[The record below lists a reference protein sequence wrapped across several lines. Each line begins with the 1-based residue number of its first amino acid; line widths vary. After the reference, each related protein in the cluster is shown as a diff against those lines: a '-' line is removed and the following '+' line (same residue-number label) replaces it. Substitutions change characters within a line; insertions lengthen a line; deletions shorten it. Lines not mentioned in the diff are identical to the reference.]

1 MRFSRNRLKLN
12 FLFLTIFS
20 FVLFGSYLFI
30 QKVYSLQFIESDH
43 FQDQALSYRERV
55 EVLEAKRGTI
65 YDKHF
70 NVLASS
76 IQSYNVAIRPN
87 EINDLGLIKI
97 LSPILGIDENKI
109 LNEITENSRFF
120 YLKRNVD
127 FETGQKIKSWNYKG
141 VHLEQSNKRNVYDE
155 STSNLIGLVDPDGNG
170 IEGLE
175 LYFDNFLQGQN
186 GELRYESAPNGAIIP
201 QGEIKTIQPKHG
213 EDLVLAIDSEL
224 QYLTENLCNDAL
236 LDTGAFKCSV
246 VFANSLTGEVLI
258 SSETSSSDNKYFDI
272 DLISAR
278 ANYEPGSALKI
289 FTIGS
294 LIESDIV
301 DENNSYLVEDEIEII
316 DGSCDDNY
324 EGFKGC
330 FKDFLKHEPL
340 NLTVEEIIERSS
352 NVGTIKIVNNS
363 NIDNVEEFLKKFGFG
378 SRTGVELSGESKGSF
393 TEYNSCKTCLSSLS
407 IGYSIN
413 TTQYQMVKGYSIIA
427 NGGNDIQLSLL
438 RNLDQNV
445 NDQNVNQKSIISND
459 LSNRLKKLL
468 INVVEGDNGT
478 GKSLRMSGYVIGG
491 KTGTSRTYLEGIGY
505 SDKRFNTSFTGFI
518 ETNEGPIVGSVI
530 LWGALGSP
538 ISEYVTGGSTAAP
551 IFKNIVRNLVPEK

>member
-20 FVLFGSYLFI
+20 FVLFGSFLFI

-87 EINDLGLIKI
+87 EINDLGLIKV

-445 NDQNVNQKSIISND
+445 NQKSIISND

-551 IFKNIVRNLVPEK
+551 IFKSIVRNLVPDK

>member
-1 MRFSRNRLKLN
+1 MRFNRNRLKLN
-12 FLFLTIFS
+12 ILFLTIFS
-20 FVLFGSYLFI
+20 FVLFGSFLFI

-76 IQSYNVAIRPN
+76 IQSYNVAIKPN
-87 EINDLGLIKI
+87 EINDLGFIKV

-109 LNEITENSRFF
+109 INKITENSGFF

-127 FETGQKIKSWNYKG
+127 IETGQKIKSWNYKG
-141 VHLEQSNKRNVYDE
+141 IHLEQSNKRNIYDE
-155 STSNLIGLVDPDGNG
+155 STANLIGLVDPDGNG

-175 LYFDNFLQGQN
+175 LYFDNYLQGQN

-236 LDTGAFKCSV
+236 VDTGAFKCSV

-258 SSETSSSDNKYFDI
+258 SSETSSLDNKYFNI

-278 ANYEPGSALKI
+278 AYYEPGSALKI

-301 DENNSYLVEDEIEII
+301 DENSSYLVEDKIEII
-316 DGSCDDNY
+316 DGSCEDNH

-378 SRTGVELSGESKGSF
+378 SKTGVELSGESKGSF
-393 TEYNSCKTCLSSLS
+393 TEYNTCKTCLSSLS

-438 RNLDQNV
+438 RNLDQNI
-445 NDQNVNQKSIISND
+445 NQKSIISND

-478 GKSLRMSGYVIGG
+478 GKSLRMSDYVIGG

>member
-427 NGGNDIQLSLL
+427 NGGKDIQLSLL
-438 RNLDQNV
+438 RNL
-445 NDQNVNQKSIISND
+445 DQNVNQKSIISND

-551 IFKNIVRNLVPEK
+551 IFKNIVRNLVPDK

>member
-87 EINDLGLIKI
+87 EINDLGLIKV

-258 SSETSSSDNKYFDI
+258 SSETSSLDNKYFDI

-393 TEYNSCKTCLSSLS
+393 TEYNTCKTCLSSLS

-438 RNLDQNV
+438 RNL
-445 NDQNVNQKSIISND
+445 DQNVNQKSIISND

-551 IFKNIVRNLVPEK
+551 IFKSIVRNLVPDK

>member
-1 MRFSRNRLKLN
+1 MRFNRNRLKLN
-12 FLFLTIFS
+12 ILFLTIFS
-20 FVLFGSYLFI
+20 FVLFGSFLFI

-76 IQSYNVAIRPN
+76 IQSYNVAIKPN
-87 EINDLGLIKI
+87 EINDLGFIKV

-109 LNEITENSRFF
+109 INKITENSRFF

-141 VHLEQSNKRNVYDE
+141 IHLEQSNKRNIYDE
-155 STSNLIGLVDPDGNG
+155 STANLIGLVDPDGNG

-175 LYFDNFLQGQN
+175 LYFDNYLQGQN

-236 LDTGAFKCSV
+236 VDTGAFKCSV

-258 SSETSSSDNKYFDI
+258 SSETSSLDNKYFNI

-278 ANYEPGSALKI
+278 AYYEPGSALKI

-301 DENNSYLVEDEIEII
+301 DENSSYLVEDEIEII
-316 DGSCDDNY
+316 DGSCDDNH

-393 TEYNSCKTCLSSLS
+393 TEYNTCKTCLSSLS

-427 NGGNDIQLSLL
+427 NGGKDIQLSLL
-438 RNLDQNV
+438 RNL
-445 NDQNVNQKSIISND
+445 DQNVNQKSIISND

-551 IFKNIVRNLVPEK
+551 IFKNIVRNLVPDK

>member
-12 FLFLTIFS
+12 FLFLMIFS
-20 FVLFGSYLFI
+20 FVLFGSFLFI

-393 TEYNSCKTCLSSLS
+393 TEYNTCKTCLSSLS

-438 RNLDQNV
+438 RNL
-445 NDQNVNQKSIISND
+445 DQNVNQKSIISND

-551 IFKNIVRNLVPEK
+551 IFKSIVRNLVPDK

>member
-1 MRFSRNRLKLN
+1 MRFNRNRLKLN
-12 FLFLTIFS
+12 ILFLTIFS
-20 FVLFGSYLFI
+20 FVLFGSFLFI

-76 IQSYNVAIRPN
+76 IQSYNVAIKPN
-87 EINDLGLIKI
+87 EINDLGFIKV
-97 LSPILGIDENKI
+97 LSPILGIDEYKIINK
-109 LNEITENSRFF
+109 ITENSSFF

-141 VHLEQSNKRNVYDE
+141 IHLEQSNKRNIYDE
-155 STSNLIGLVDPDGNG
+155 STANLIGLVDPDGNG

-175 LYFDNFLQGQN
+175 LYFDNYLQGQN

-213 EDLVLAIDSEL
+213 KDLVLAIDSEL

-236 LDTGAFKCSV
+236 VDTGAFKCSV

-258 SSETSSSDNKYFDI
+258 SSETSSFDNKYFNI

-278 ANYEPGSALKI
+278 AYYEPGSALKI

-301 DENNSYLVEDEIEII
+301 DESSSYLVEDEIEII
-316 DGSCDDNY
+316 DGSCDDNH

-393 TEYNSCKTCLSSLS
+393 TEYNTCKTCLSSLS

-427 NGGNDIQLSLL
+427 NGGKDIQISLL
-438 RNLDQNV
+438 RNL
-445 NDQNVNQKSIISND
+445 DQNVNQKSIISND

-551 IFKNIVRNLVPEK
+551 IFKNIVRNLVPDK

>member
-1 MRFSRNRLKLN
+1 MRFNRNRLKLN

-20 FVLFGSYLFI
+20 FVLFGSFLFI

-76 IQSYNVAIRPN
+76 IQSYNVAIKPN
-87 EINDLGLIKI
+87 EINDLGFIKV

-109 LNEITENSRFF
+109 INKITENSSFF

-141 VHLEQSNKRNVYDE
+141 IHLEQSNKRNIYDE
-155 STSNLIGLVDPDGNG
+155 STANLIGLVDPDGNG

-175 LYFDNFLQGQN
+175 LYFDNYLQGQN

-236 LDTGAFKCSV
+236 VDTGAFKCSV

-258 SSETSSSDNKYFDI
+258 SSETSSLDNKYFNI

-278 ANYEPGSALKI
+278 AYYEPGSALKI

-301 DENNSYLVEDEIEII
+301 DENSSYLVEDEIEII
-316 DGSCDDNY
+316 DGSCDDNH

-393 TEYNSCKTCLSSLS
+393 TEYNTCKTCLSSLS

-427 NGGNDIQLSLL
+427 NGGKDIQLSLL

-445 NDQNVNQKSIISND
+445 NQKSIISID

-478 GKSLRMSGYVIGG
+478 GKSLRMSDYVIGG

-551 IFKNIVRNLVPEK
+551 IFKNIVRNLVPDK

>member
-1 MRFSRNRLKLN
+1 MRFNRNRLKLN
-12 FLFLTIFS
+12 ILFLTIFS
-20 FVLFGSYLFI
+20 FVLFGSFLFI

-76 IQSYNVAIRPN
+76 IQSYNVAIKPN
-87 EINDLGLIKI
+87 EINDLGFIKV

-109 LNEITENSRFF
+109 INKITENSGFF

-141 VHLEQSNKRNVYDE
+141 IHLEQSNKRNIYDE
-155 STSNLIGLVDPDGNG
+155 STANLIGLVDPDGNG

-175 LYFDNFLQGQN
+175 LYFDNYLQGQN

-236 LDTGAFKCSV
+236 VDTGAFKCSV

-258 SSETSSSDNKYFDI
+258 SSETSSLDNKYFNI

-278 ANYEPGSALKI
+278 AYYEPGSALKI

-301 DENNSYLVEDEIEII
+301 DESSSYLVEDEIEII
-316 DGSCDDNY
+316 DGSCDDNH

-378 SRTGVELSGESKGSF
+378 SKTGVELSGESKGSF
-393 TEYNSCKTCLSSLS
+393 TEYNTCKTCLSSLS

-438 RNLDQNV
+438 RNL
-445 NDQNVNQKSIISND
+445 DQNVNQKSIISND

-551 IFKNIVRNLVPEK
+551 IFKNIVRNLVPDK

>member
-20 FVLFGSYLFI
+20 FVLFGSFLFI

-87 EINDLGLIKI
+87 EINDLGLIKV

-141 VHLEQSNKRNVYDE
+141 VHLEKSNKRNVYDE

-236 LDTGAFKCSV
+236 VDTGAFKCSV

-258 SSETSSSDNKYFDI
+258 SSETSSLDNKYFDI

-427 NGGNDIQLSLL
+427 NGGKDIQLSLL
-438 RNLDQNV
+438 RNLE
-445 NDQNVNQKSIISND
+445 QNVNQKSIISND

-551 IFKNIVRNLVPEK
+551 IFKNIVRNLVPDK

>member
-20 FVLFGSYLFI
+20 FVLFGSFLFI

-236 LDTGAFKCSV
+236 VDTGAFKCSV

-393 TEYNSCKTCLSSLS
+393 TEYNTCKTCLSSLS

-438 RNLDQNV
+438 RNL
-445 NDQNVNQKSIISND
+445 DQNVNQKSIISND

-551 IFKNIVRNLVPEK
+551 IFKSIVRNLVPDK

>member
-20 FVLFGSYLFI
+20 FVLFGSFLFI

-393 TEYNSCKTCLSSLS
+393 TEYNTCKTCLSSLS

-438 RNLDQNV
+438 RNL
-445 NDQNVNQKSIISND
+445 DQNVNQKSIISND

-551 IFKNIVRNLVPEK
+551 IFKSIVRNLVPDK

>member
-20 FVLFGSYLFI
+20 FVLFGSFLFI

-87 EINDLGLIKI
+87 EINDLGLIKV

-236 LDTGAFKCSV
+236 VDTGAFKCSV

-258 SSETSSSDNKYFDI
+258 SSETSSLNNKYFDI
-272 DLISAR
+272 DLISVR

-289 FTIGS
+289 FTVGS

-378 SRTGVELSGESKGSF
+378 SRTGIELSGESKGSF
-393 TEYNSCKTCLSSLS
+393 TEYNTCKTCLSSLS

-427 NGGNDIQLSLL
+427 NGGKDIQLSLL
-438 RNLDQNV
+438 RNL
-445 NDQNVNQKSIISND
+445 DQNVNQKSIISND

-518 ETNEGPIVGSVI
+518 ETNEGPVVGSVI

>member
-20 FVLFGSYLFI
+20 FVLFGSFLFI
-30 QKVYSLQFIESDH
+30 QKVYFLQFIESDH

-87 EINDLGLIKI
+87 EINDLGLIKV

-236 LDTGAFKCSV
+236 VDTGAFKCSV

-258 SSETSSSDNKYFDI
+258 SSETSSLDNKYFNI

-393 TEYNSCKTCLSSLS
+393 TEYNTCKTCLSSLS

-427 NGGNDIQLSLL
+427 NGGKDIQLSLL
-438 RNLDQNV
+438 RNL
-445 NDQNVNQKSIISND
+445 DQNVNQKSIISND

-551 IFKNIVRNLVPEK
+551 IFKNIVRNLVPDK

>member
-1 MRFSRNRLKLN
+1 MRFNRNRLKLN
-12 FLFLTIFS
+12 FLFLTIFT
-20 FVLFGSYLFI
+20 FLLFGSFLFI
-30 QKVYSLQFIESDH
+30 QKIYSLQFIESDY

-55 EVLEAKRGTI
+55 EILEAKRGTI

-76 IQSYNVAIRPN
+76 IQSYNVAIIPS
-87 EINDLGLIKI
+87 EINDLGFIKV
-97 LSPILGIDENKI
+97 LSPILGIDEKKI
-109 LNEITENSRFF
+109 LNKITENSNFF

-127 FETGQKIKSWNYKG
+127 FQTGQKIKSWNYKG

-175 LYFDNFLQGQN
+175 LYFDNYLKGQN

-224 QYLTENLCNDAL
+224 QYLTENLCNNAL
-236 LDTGAFKCSV
+236 IDTGAFKCSV

-258 SSETSSSDNKYFDI
+258 SSETSSLDNKYFNI

-278 ANYEPGSALKI
+278 AYYEPGSALKI

-294 LIESDIV
+294 LLESDIV
-301 DENNSYLVEDEIEII
+301 NEKKTYLVEDKIEII

-340 NLTVEEIIERSS
+340 NLSVEEIIERSS
-352 NVGTIKIVNNS
+352 NVGTIKIVNKS
-363 NIDNVEEFLKKFGFG
+363 NIDVIEKFLKKFGFG
-378 SRTGVELSGESKGSF
+378 SRTGVELSGESKGTF
-393 TEYNSCKTCLSSLS
+393 TEYNTCKTCLSSLS

-427 NGGNDIQLSLL
+427 NGGKDIQLTLL
-438 RNLDQNV
+438 RNLEQNE
-445 NDQNVNQKSIISND
+445 NQKSIISND

-530 LWGALGSP
+530 LWGAIGSP

-551 IFKNIVRNLVPEK
+551 IFKNIVRNLVPDK

>member
-109 LNEITENSRFF
+109 LNEITENSGFF

-393 TEYNSCKTCLSSLS
+393 TEYNTCKTCLSSLS

-438 RNLDQNV
+438 RNLDQNI
-445 NDQNVNQKSIISND
+445 NQKSIISND

-551 IFKNIVRNLVPEK
+551 IFKNIVRNLVPDK

>member
-427 NGGNDIQLSLL
+427 NGGKDIQLSLL
-438 RNLDQNV
+438 RKL
-445 NDQNVNQKSIISND
+445 DQNVNQKSIISND

>member
-1 MRFSRNRLKLN
+1 MRFNRNRLKLN
-12 FLFLTIFS
+12 ILFLTIFS
-20 FVLFGSYLFI
+20 FVLFGSFLFI

-76 IQSYNVAIRPN
+76 IQSYNVAIKPN
-87 EINDLGLIKI
+87 EINDLGFIKV

-109 LNEITENSRFF
+109 INKITENSSFF

-141 VHLEQSNKRNVYDE
+141 IHLEQSNKRNIYDE
-155 STSNLIGLVDPDGNG
+155 STANLIGLVDPDGNG

-175 LYFDNFLQGQN
+175 LYFDNYLQGQN

-201 QGEIKTIQPKHG
+201 QGEIKTTQPKHG

-236 LDTGAFKCSV
+236 VDTGAFKCSV

-258 SSETSSSDNKYFDI
+258 SSETSSLDNKYFNI

-278 ANYEPGSALKI
+278 AYYEPGSALKI

-301 DENNSYLVEDEIEII
+301 DENSSYLVEDEIEII
-316 DGSCDDNY
+316 DGSCDDSH

-393 TEYNSCKTCLSSLS
+393 TEYNTCKTCLSSLS

-427 NGGNDIQLSLL
+427 NGGKDIQLSLL
-438 RNLDQNV
+438 RNLDR
-445 NDQNVNQKSIISND
+445 NVNQKSIISND

-478 GKSLRMSGYVIGG
+478 GKSLRMSDYVIGG

>member
-1 MRFSRNRLKLN
+1 MRFNRNRLKLN
-12 FLFLTIFS
+12 ILFLTIFS
-20 FVLFGSYLFI
+20 FVLFGSFLFI

-76 IQSYNVAIRPN
+76 IQSYNVAIKPN
-87 EINDLGLIKI
+87 EINDLSFIKV

-109 LNEITENSRFF
+109 INKITENSGFF

-141 VHLEQSNKRNVYDE
+141 IHLEQSNKRNIYDE
-155 STSNLIGLVDPDGNG
+155 STANLIGLVDPDGNG

-175 LYFDNFLQGQN
+175 LYFDNYLQGQN

-236 LDTGAFKCSV
+236 VDTGAFKCSV

-258 SSETSSSDNKYFDI
+258 SSETSSLDNKYFNI

-278 ANYEPGSALKI
+278 AYYEPGSALKI

-301 DENNSYLVEDEIEII
+301 DENSSYLVEDEIEII
-316 DGSCDDNY
+316 DGSCDDNH

-393 TEYNSCKTCLSSLS
+393 TEYNTCKTCLSSLS

-438 RNLDQNV
+438 RNLDQNI
-445 NDQNVNQKSIISND
+445 NQKSIISND

-551 IFKNIVRNLVPEK
+551 IFKNIVRNLVPDK

>member
-12 FLFLTIFS
+12 FLFLMIFS
-20 FVLFGSYLFI
+20 FVLFGSFLFI

-87 EINDLGLIKI
+87 EINDLGLIKV

-427 NGGNDIQLSLL
+427 NGGKDIQLSLL
-438 RNLDQNV
+438 RNL
-445 NDQNVNQKSIISND
+445 DQNVNQKSIISND

-551 IFKNIVRNLVPEK
+551 IFKNIVRNLVPDK

>member
-294 LIESDIV
+294 FIESDIV

-393 TEYNSCKTCLSSLS
+393 TEYNTCKTCLSSLS

-427 NGGNDIQLSLL
+427 NGGKDIQLSLL
-438 RNLDQNV
+438 RNL
-445 NDQNVNQKSIISND
+445 DQNVNQKSIISND

-551 IFKNIVRNLVPEK
+551 IFKNIVRNLVPDK

>member
-20 FVLFGSYLFI
+20 FVLFGSFLFI

-76 IQSYNVAIRPN
+76 IQSYNVAIKPN
-87 EINDLGLIKI
+87 EINDLGFIKV

-109 LNEITENSRFF
+109 INKITENSGFF

-141 VHLEQSNKRNVYDE
+141 IHLEQSNKRNIYDE
-155 STSNLIGLVDPDGNG
+155 STANLIGLVDPDGNG

-175 LYFDNFLQGQN
+175 LYFDNYLQGQN

-236 LDTGAFKCSV
+236 VDTGAFKCSV

-258 SSETSSSDNKYFDI
+258 SSETSSFDNKYFNI

-278 ANYEPGSALKI
+278 AYYEPGSALKI

-301 DENNSYLVEDEIEII
+301 DENSSYLVEDKIEII
-316 DGSCDDNY
+316 DGSCEENH

-378 SRTGVELSGESKGSF
+378 SKTGVELSGESKGSF
-393 TEYNSCKTCLSSLS
+393 TEYNTCKTCLSSLS

-438 RNLDQNV
+438 RNL
-445 NDQNVNQKSIISND
+445 DQNVNQKSIISND

-551 IFKNIVRNLVPEK
+551 IFKNIVRNLVPDK

>member
-20 FVLFGSYLFI
+20 FVLFGSFLFI

-236 LDTGAFKCSV
+236 VDTGAFKCSV

-438 RNLDQNV
+438 RNLDQNI
-445 NDQNVNQKSIISND
+445 NQKSIISND

-551 IFKNIVRNLVPEK
+551 IFKNIVRNLVPDK

>member
-20 FVLFGSYLFI
+20 FVLFGSFLFI

-76 IQSYNVAIRPN
+76 IQSYNVAIKPN
-87 EINDLGLIKI
+87 EINDLGFIKV

-109 LNEITENSRFF
+109 INKITENSGFF

-141 VHLEQSNKRNVYDE
+141 IHLEQSNKRNIYDE
-155 STSNLIGLVDPDGNG
+155 STANLIGLVDPDGNG

-236 LDTGAFKCSV
+236 VDTGAFKCSV

-258 SSETSSSDNKYFDI
+258 SSETSSLDNKYFNI

-278 ANYEPGSALKI
+278 AYYEPGSALKI

-301 DENNSYLVEDEIEII
+301 DENSSYLVEDEIEII
-316 DGSCDDNY
+316 DGSCDDNH

-393 TEYNSCKTCLSSLS
+393 TEYNTCKTCLSSLS

-438 RNLDQNV
+438 RNL
-445 NDQNVNQKSIISND
+445 DQNVNQKSIISND

-551 IFKNIVRNLVPEK
+551 IFKNIVRNLVPDK

>member
-1 MRFSRNRLKLN
+1 MRFNRNRLKLN
-12 FLFLTIFS
+12 ILFLTIFS
-20 FVLFGSYLFI
+20 FVLFGSFLFI

-76 IQSYNVAIRPN
+76 IQSYNVAIKPN
-87 EINDLGLIKI
+87 EINDLGFIKV

-109 LNEITENSRFF
+109 IKKITENSSFF

-141 VHLEQSNKRNVYDE
+141 IHLEQSNKRNIYDE
-155 STSNLIGLVDPDGNG
+155 STANLIGLVDPDGNG

-175 LYFDNFLQGQN
+175 LYFDNYLQGQN

-224 QYLTENLCNDAL
+224 QYLTVNLCNDAL
-236 LDTGAFKCSV
+236 VDTGAFKCSV

-258 SSETSSSDNKYFDI
+258 SSETSSLDNKYFNI

-278 ANYEPGSALKI
+278 AYYEPGSALKI

-294 LIESDIV
+294 LIESDVV
-301 DENNSYLVEDEIEII
+301 DENSSYLVEDEIEII
-316 DGSCDDNY
+316 DGSCDDNH

-378 SRTGVELSGESKGSF
+378 SKTGVELSGESKGSF
-393 TEYNSCKTCLSSLS
+393 TEYNTCKTCLSSLS

-438 RNLDQNV
+438 RNL
-445 NDQNVNQKSIISND
+445 DQNVNQKSIISND

-551 IFKNIVRNLVPEK
+551 IFKNIVRNLVPDK

>member
-20 FVLFGSYLFI
+20 FVLFGSFLFI

-87 EINDLGLIKI
+87 EINDLGLIKV

-258 SSETSSSDNKYFDI
+258 SSETSSLDNKYFDI

-324 EGFKGC
+324 EGYKGC

-427 NGGNDIQLSLL
+427 NGGKDIQLSLL
-438 RNLDQNV
+438 RNLE
-445 NDQNVNQKSIISND
+445 QNVNQKSIISND

-478 GKSLRMSGYVIGG
+478 GKSLRMNGYVIGG

-551 IFKNIVRNLVPEK
+551 IFKNIVRNLVPDK

>member
-201 QGEIKTIQPKHG
+201 QGKIKTIQPKHG

-378 SRTGVELSGESKGSF
+378 SKTGVELSGESKGSF

-438 RNLDQNV
+438 RNLDE
-445 NDQNVNQKSIISND
+445 NVNQKSIISND

-551 IFKNIVRNLVPEK
+551 IFKNIVRNLVPDK

>member
-20 FVLFGSYLFI
+20 FVLFGSFLFI

-87 EINDLGLIKI
+87 EINDLGLIKV
-97 LSPILGIDENKI
+97 LSPVLGIDKNKI

-236 LDTGAFKCSV
+236 VDTGAFKCSV

-413 TTQYQMVKGYSIIA
+413 TIQYQMVKGYSIIA
-427 NGGNDIQLSLL
+427 NGGKDIQLSLL
-438 RNLDQNV
+438 RNL
-445 NDQNVNQKSIISND
+445 DQNVNQKSIISND

-505 SDKRFNTSFTGFI
+505 SDNRFNTSFTGFI

-551 IFKNIVRNLVPEK
+551 VFKNIVRNLVPDK

>member
-1 MRFSRNRLKLN
+1 MRFNRNRLKLN
-12 FLFLTIFS
+12 FLFLTIFT
-20 FVLFGSYLFI
+20 FLLFGSFLFI
-30 QKVYSLQFIESDH
+30 QKIYSLQFIESDY

-55 EVLEAKRGTI
+55 EILEAKRGTI

-76 IQSYNVAIRPN
+76 IQSYNVAIKPS
-87 EINDLGLIKI
+87 EINDLGFIKV
-97 LSPILGIDENKI
+97 LSPILGIDEKKI
-109 LNEITENSRFF
+109 LNKITENSNFF

-127 FETGQKIKSWNYKG
+127 FQTGQKIKSWNYKG

-175 LYFDNFLQGQN
+175 LYFDNYLKGQN

-224 QYLTENLCNDAL
+224 QYLTENLCNNAL
-236 LDTGAFKCSV
+236 IDTGAFKCSV

-258 SSETSSSDNKYFDI
+258 SSETSSLDNKYFNI

-278 ANYEPGSALKI
+278 AYYEPGSALKI

-294 LIESDIV
+294 LLESDIV
-301 DENNSYLVEDEIEII
+301 NEKKTYLVEDKIEII

-340 NLTVEEIIERSS
+340 NLSVEEIIERSS
-352 NVGTIKIVNNS
+352 NVGTIKIVNES
-363 NIDNVEEFLKKFGFG
+363 NIDAIEEFLKKFGFG
-378 SRTGVELSGESKGSF
+378 SRTGVELSGESKGTF
-393 TEYNSCKTCLSSLS
+393 TEYNTCKTCLSSLS

-427 NGGNDIQLSLL
+427 NGGKDIQLTLL
-438 RNLDQNV
+438 RNLEQNK
-445 NDQNVNQKSIISND
+445 NQKSIISND

-530 LWGALGSP
+530 LWGAIGSP

-551 IFKNIVRNLVPEK
+551 IFKNIVRNLVPDK

>member
-1 MRFSRNRLKLN
+1 MRFNRNRLKLN
-12 FLFLTIFS
+12 ILFLSIFS
-20 FVLFGSYLFI
+20 FVLFGSFLFI

-76 IQSYNVAIRPN
+76 IQSYNVAIKPN
-87 EINDLGLIKI
+87 EINDLGFIKV

-109 LNEITENSRFF
+109 INKITENSGFF

-141 VHLEQSNKRNVYDE
+141 IHLEQSNKRNIYDE
-155 STSNLIGLVDPDGNG
+155 STANLIGLVDPDGNG

-175 LYFDNFLQGQN
+175 LYFDNYLQGQN

-236 LDTGAFKCSV
+236 VDTGAFKCSV

-258 SSETSSSDNKYFDI
+258 SSETSSLDNKYFNI

-278 ANYEPGSALKI
+278 AYYEPGSALKI

-301 DENNSYLVEDEIEII
+301 DENSSYLVEDEIEII
-316 DGSCDDNY
+316 DGSCDDNH

-393 TEYNSCKTCLSSLS
+393 TEYNTCKTCLSSLS

-438 RNLDQNV
+438 RNL
-445 NDQNVNQKSIISND
+445 DQNVNQKSIISND

-551 IFKNIVRNLVPEK
+551 IFKNIVRNLVPDK

>member
-1 MRFSRNRLKLN
+1 MRLNRNRLKLN
-12 FLFLTIFS
+12 FLFLTIFT
-20 FVLFGSYLFI
+20 FLLFGSFLFI
-30 QKVYSLQFIESDH
+30 QKIYSLQFIESDY

-55 EVLEAKRGTI
+55 EILEAKRGTI

-76 IQSYNVAIRPN
+76 IQSYNVAIKPS
-87 EINDLGLIKI
+87 EINDLGFIKV
-97 LSPILGIDENKI
+97 LSPILGIDEKKI
-109 LNEITENSRFF
+109 LNKITENSNFF

-127 FETGQKIKSWNYKG
+127 FQTGQKIKSWNYKG

-175 LYFDNFLQGQN
+175 LYFDNYLKGQN

-224 QYLTENLCNDAL
+224 QYLTENLCNNAL
-236 LDTGAFKCSV
+236 IDTGAFKCSV

-258 SSETSSSDNKYFDI
+258 SSETSSLDNKYFNI

-278 ANYEPGSALKI
+278 AYYEPGSALKI

-294 LIESDIV
+294 LLESDIV
-301 DENNSYLVEDEIEII
+301 NEKKTYLVEDKIEII

-340 NLTVEEIIERSS
+340 NLSVKEIIERSS
-352 NVGTIKIVNNS
+352 NVGTIKIVNES
-363 NIDNVEEFLKKFGFG
+363 NIDAIEEFLKKFGFG
-378 SRTGVELSGESKGSF
+378 SRTGVELSGESKGTF
-393 TEYNSCKTCLSSLS
+393 TEYNTCKTCLSSLS

-427 NGGNDIQLSLL
+427 NGGKDIQLSLL
-438 RNLDQNV
+438 RNLDQNL
-445 NDQNVNQKSIISND
+445 NQKRIISYD

-478 GKSLRMSGYVIGG
+478 GKSLRMDGYVIGG

-530 LWGALGSP
+530 LWGAIGSP

-551 IFKNIVRNLVPEK
+551 IFKSIVRNLVPNK

>member
-109 LNEITENSRFF
+109 LNEITENSGFF

-236 LDTGAFKCSV
+236 VDTGAFKCSV

-393 TEYNSCKTCLSSLS
+393 TEYNTCKTCLSSLS

-438 RNLDQNV
+438 RNL
-445 NDQNVNQKSIISND
+445 DQNVNQKSIISND

-551 IFKNIVRNLVPEK
+551 IFKSIVRNLVPDK

>member
-1 MRFSRNRLKLN
+1 MRFNRNRLKLN

-445 NDQNVNQKSIISND
+445 NQKSIISND

-551 IFKNIVRNLVPEK
+551 IFKNIVRNLVPDK

>member
-20 FVLFGSYLFI
+20 FVLFGSFLFI
-30 QKVYSLQFIESDH
+30 QKVYSLQFIESEH

-87 EINDLGLIKI
+87 EINDLGLIKV

-324 EGFKGC
+324 EGYKGC

-427 NGGNDIQLSLL
+427 NGGKDIQLSLL
-438 RNLDQNV
+438 RNLDRNI
-445 NDQNVNQKSIISND
+445 NQKSIISID

-478 GKSLRMSGYVIGG
+478 SKSLRMSDYVIGG

>member
-20 FVLFGSYLFI
+20 FVLFGSFLFI

-87 EINDLGLIKI
+87 EINDLGLIKV

-236 LDTGAFKCSV
+236 VDTGAFKCSV

-393 TEYNSCKTCLSSLS
+393 TEYNTCKTCLSSLS

-427 NGGNDIQLSLL
+427 NGGKDIQLSLL
-438 RNLDQNV
+438 RNLDR
-445 NDQNVNQKSIISND
+445 NVNQKSIISID

-478 GKSLRMSGYVIGG
+478 GKSLRMNGYVIGG

-551 IFKNIVRNLVPEK
+551 IFKNIVRNLVPDK

>member
-1 MRFSRNRLKLN
+1 MRFNRNRLKLN
-12 FLFLTIFS
+12 ILFLTIFS
-20 FVLFGSYLFI
+20 FVLFGSFLFI

-76 IQSYNVAIRPN
+76 IQSYNVAIKPN
-87 EINDLGLIKI
+87 EINDLGFIKV

-109 LNEITENSRFF
+109 INKITENSGFF

-141 VHLEQSNKRNVYDE
+141 IHLEQSNKRNIYDE
-155 STSNLIGLVDPDGNG
+155 STANLIGLVDPDGNG

-175 LYFDNFLQGQN
+175 LYFDNYLQGQN

-236 LDTGAFKCSV
+236 VDTGAFKCSV

-258 SSETSSSDNKYFDI
+258 SSETSSLDNKYFNI

-278 ANYEPGSALKI
+278 AYYEPGSALKI

-301 DENNSYLVEDEIEII
+301 DENSSYLVEDEIEII
-316 DGSCDDNY
+316 DGSCDDNH

-393 TEYNSCKTCLSSLS
+393 TEYNTCKTCLSSLS

-427 NGGNDIQLSLL
+427 NGGKDIQLSLL
-438 RNLDQNV
+438 RNLDR
-445 NDQNVNQKSIISND
+445 NVNQKSIISND

-551 IFKNIVRNLVPEK
+551 IFKNIVRNLVPDK

>member
-1 MRFSRNRLKLN
+1 MRLNRNRLKLN
-12 FLFLTIFS
+12 FLFLTILTFL
-20 FVLFGSYLFI
+20 LFGSFLFI
-30 QKVYSLQFIESDH
+30 QKIYSLQFIESDY

-55 EVLEAKRGTI
+55 EILEAKRGTI

-76 IQSYNVAIRPN
+76 IQSYNVAIIPS
-87 EINDLGLIKI
+87 EINDLGFIKV
-97 LSPILGIDENKI
+97 LSPILGIDEKKI
-109 LNEITENSRFF
+109 LNKITENSNFF

-127 FETGQKIKSWNYKG
+127 FQTGQKIKSWNYKG

-175 LYFDNFLQGQN
+175 LYFDNYLKGQN

-224 QYLTENLCNDAL
+224 QYLTENLCNNAL
-236 LDTGAFKCSV
+236 IDTGAFKCSV

-258 SSETSSSDNKYFDI
+258 SSETSSSDNKYFNI

-278 ANYEPGSALKI
+278 AYYEPGSALKI

-294 LIESDIV
+294 LLESDIV
-301 DENNSYLVEDEIEII
+301 NEKKTYLVEDKIEII

-340 NLTVEEIIERSS
+340 NLSVEEIIERSS
-352 NVGTIKIVNNS
+352 NVGTIKIVNKS
-363 NIDNVEEFLKKFGFG
+363 NIEVIEEFLKKFGFG
-378 SRTGVELSGESKGSF
+378 SRTGVELSGESKGTF
-393 TEYNSCKTCLSSLS
+393 TEYNTCKTCLSSLS

-427 NGGNDIQLSLL
+427 NGGKDIQLTLL
-438 RNLDQNV
+438 RNLEQNE
-445 NDQNVNQKSIISND
+445 NQKSIISND

-530 LWGALGSP
+530 LWGAIGSP

-551 IFKNIVRNLVPEK
+551 IFKNIVRNLVPDK

>member
-1 MRFSRNRLKLN
+1 MRFNRNRLKLN
-12 FLFLTIFS
+12 FLFLTIFT
-20 FVLFGSYLFI
+20 FLLFGSFLFI
-30 QKVYSLQFIESDH
+30 QKIYSLQFIESDY

-55 EVLEAKRGTI
+55 EILEAKRGTI

-76 IQSYNVAIRPN
+76 IQSYNVAIKPS
-87 EINDLGLIKI
+87 EINDLGFIKV
-97 LSPILGIDENKI
+97 LSPILGIDEKKI
-109 LNEITENSRFF
+109 LNKITENSNFF

-127 FETGQKIKSWNYKG
+127 FQTGQKIKSWNYKG

-175 LYFDNFLQGQN
+175 LYFDNYLKGQN

-224 QYLTENLCNDAL
+224 QYLTENLCNNAL
-236 LDTGAFKCSV
+236 IDTGAFKCSV

-258 SSETSSSDNKYFDI
+258 SSETSSSDNKYFNI

-278 ANYEPGSALKI
+278 AYYEPGSALKI

-294 LIESDIV
+294 LLESDIV
-301 DENNSYLVEDEIEII
+301 NEKKTYLVEDKIEII
-316 DGSCDDNY
+316 DGSCDENY

-340 NLTVEEIIERSS
+340 NLSVEEIIERSS
-352 NVGTIKIVNNS
+352 NVGTIKIVNKS
-363 NIDNVEEFLKKFGFG
+363 SIDVVEEFLKKFGFG
-378 SRTGVELSGESKGSF
+378 SRTGVELSGESKGTF
-393 TEYNSCKTCLSSLS
+393 TEYNTCKTCLSSLS

-427 NGGNDIQLSLL
+427 NGGKDIQLTLL
-438 RNLDQNV
+438 RNLEQNK
-445 NDQNVNQKSIISND
+445 NQKSIISND

-530 LWGALGSP
+530 LWGATGSP

-551 IFKNIVRNLVPEK
+551 IFKNIVRNLVPDK